1 MAVEMDP
8 HWPAMQELGKAYL
21 ERSPDGAGHLEVGFS
36 KSLAMISS
44 EARLTTA
51 DLADITHPVLVV
63 VGDGDFGTLP
73 HNGKGPQDTPR
84 TACPTGLIP
93 EVSTDGAAK
102 RRAGGPHC
110 SFGGRQLTYPTG
122 IHLVVVFFQI
132 VRVLIHVG

>member
-1 MAVEMDP
+1 
-8 HWPAMQELGKAYL
+8 
-21 ERSPDGAGHLEVGFS
+21 
-36 KSLAMISS
+36 MISS
-44 EARLTTA
+44 EPRLTTA
-51 DLADITHPVLVV
+51 GLAHIGAPGLQ
-63 VGDGDFGTLP
+63 LP
-73 HNGKGPQDTPR
+73 GSGAAGNGKGPQDTPR

-110 SFGGRQLTYPTG
+110 GFGGRQLTYPTG